1 MGSFFV
7 HDDPQH
13 GRVIW
18 AQSKLFSLLI
28 IKLDVMHV
36 GLMDLESILR
46 MPNHRLLN
54 DEKLFNI
61 HDIPL
66 SLSNILNA
74 KWSALRISQRDLK

>member
-13 GRVIW
+13 GRVIGV
-18 AQSKLFSLLI
+18 QSKLFSLLI

-36 GLMDLESILR
+36 SLMDLESILR

-54 DEKLFNI
+54 DEKLGY
-61 HDIPL
+61 HV
-66 SLSNILNA
+66 
-74 KWSALRISQRDLK
+74 

>member
-1 MGSFFV
+1 MYIFEIAHGLGPDIVCKSIQFKALWDPFFV

-18 AQSKLFSLLI
+18 VQSKLFFLLI

-36 GLMDLESILR
+36 SLMDLESILR

-54 DEKLFNI
+54 DEKLGY
-61 HDIPL
+61 HV
-66 SLSNILNA
+66 
-74 KWSALRISQRDLK
+74 